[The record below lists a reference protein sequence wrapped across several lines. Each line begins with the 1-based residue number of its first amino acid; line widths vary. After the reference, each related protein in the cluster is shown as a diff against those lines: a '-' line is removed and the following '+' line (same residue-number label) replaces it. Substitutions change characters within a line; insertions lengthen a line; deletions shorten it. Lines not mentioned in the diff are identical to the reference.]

1 MKREDRKQ
9 GIMDLLFAEG
19 TVELDDLAR
28 RFAVSKMTI
37 HRDLDDLEAAGVM
50 RKIRGGGT
58 IEAGTGFESDFR
70 FRAQQDRAAKSV
82 MAETALALV
91 EPGMIVM
98 INDGSMSAILGAR
111 LVEKRPL
118 TVITNNAAVIDTL
131 KGESGIVLIAT
142 GGTYSAKFNGFFG
155 MVTEAA
161 LSALRADMAFVS
173 APAVA
178 GTDVFHMDES
188 VVGAKHAM
196 MKAGARTCLLVIHSR
211 FGRTALHRLADL
223 SEFDVVIT
231 DAAPDPASVEA
242 LTQAGL
248 SLTIA
253 TSKEGKAT

>member
-1 MKREDRKQ
+1 MKRDERKQ
-9 GIMDLLFAEG
+9 GIMDLLFANG
-19 TVELDDLAR
+19 SVELDDLTR

-118 TVITNNAAVIDTL
+118 
-131 KGESGIVLIAT
+131 
-142 GGTYSAKFNGFFG
+142 
-155 MVTEAA
+155 
-161 LSALRADMAFVS
+161 SALRADIAFVS
-173 APAVA
+173 APAIA

-231 DAAPDPASVEA
+231 DAVPDPASVEA

-253 TSKEGKAT
+253 TPKEGKAT